1 MSLAAIVAIAGAGI
15 AVAAL
20 VASAAIL
27 RTVRRH
33 SRLLEREIE
42 RGRAQFDAVV
52 AQEVATRAEELNRV
66 LARMRAES
74 LSMFTEEERRIAEER
89 RRDVAERERD
99 ASIRLGEQLA
109 DVQRAVEGRLGDWSA
124 DIERLQ
130 TGLADEL
137 KKVGVRQR
145 QLMTEV
151 EARIG
156 QDAEGL
162 KSEIEE
168 QRGVIGRLRQELN
181 KAAHE
186 IVQSAS
192 AELEQHAAE
201 RRRALQEIADR
212 LRDRERDLKEVVE
225 REGGEAAQRIQAA
238 LGDIERRQGEQL
250 QRVVARAAARYSEA
264 ANQQFETTIRSARE
278 EAARRLG
285 RELDLAVERFAR
297 EAEAVLSDRVNH
309 VADAAGRR
317 VEERLVRLRSNLE
330 RQREDALTTIGS
342 RAHEFELG
350 LRERLHE
357 ISAEAE
363 SERAVL
369 EGRLRE
375 LARRVEELSARI

>member
-1 MSLAAIVAIAGAGI
+1 MSLAAIVAIAAAGI

-20 VASAAIL
+20 IAAVAIL
-27 RTVRRH
+27 RAVHRH

-42 RGRAQFDAVV
+42 RGKAQFDAVV

-74 LSMFTEEERRIAEER
+74 LSLFTEEERRIAEER

-99 ASIRLGEQLA
+99 ASARLAEQLVEVQGAVESRLGN
-109 DVQRAVEGRLGDWSA
+109 WSA

-130 TGLADEL
+130 SGLADEL
-137 KKVGVRQR
+137 KKVGERQR

-162 KSEIEE
+162 KIEIEE

-212 LRDRERDLKEVVE
+212 LRDRERELKELVE
-225 REGGEAAQRIQAA
+225 REGSDAAQRIQAG
-238 LGDIERRQGEQL
+238 LGDIERRQSEQL
-250 QRVVARAAARYSEA
+250 QRVVARSAARYSEA
-264 ANQQFETTIRSARE
+264 ANQQFEATIRAARE

-285 RELDLAVERFAR
+285 RELELAVERFAR
-297 EAEAVLSDRVNH
+297 EAEAVLTDRVNQ
-309 VADAAGRR
+309 VTDAAARR

-330 RQREDALTTIGS
+330 RQRDDALATIGS
-342 RAHEFELG
+342 RAHEYEVG

-369 EGRLRE
+369 ETRLRD
-375 LARRVEELSARI
+375 LSRRVEELAARI